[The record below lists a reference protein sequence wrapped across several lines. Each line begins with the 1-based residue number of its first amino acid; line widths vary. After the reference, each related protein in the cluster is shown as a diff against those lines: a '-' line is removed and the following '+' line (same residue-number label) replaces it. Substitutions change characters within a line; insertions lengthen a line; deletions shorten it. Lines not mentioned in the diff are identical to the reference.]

1 MEGAGKGQV
10 CTVAGGQHE
19 KENNDRVSQV
29 ADPIASI
36 SAGGD
41 LVVDPMHKSVL
52 GSWRFQ
58 NLCYTYL
65 TGFGSECVPLCYSVK
80 TA

>member
-1 MEGAGKGQV
+1 
-10 CTVAGGQHE
+10 
-19 KENNDRVSQV
+19 
-29 ADPIASI
+29 
-36 SAGGD
+36 